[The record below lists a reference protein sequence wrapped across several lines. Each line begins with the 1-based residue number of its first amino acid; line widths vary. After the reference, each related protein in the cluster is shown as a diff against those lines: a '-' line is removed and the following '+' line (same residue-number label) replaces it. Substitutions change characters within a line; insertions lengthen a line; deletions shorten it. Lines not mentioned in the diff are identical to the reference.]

1 MGKEQYVVL
10 KMCGRKHISYKV
22 IYKVDVDNPDA
33 IDLCWKFIHEQ
44 KCEFQYSI
52 VRTYWVGSGYMKKYE

>member
-1 MGKEQYVVL
+1 MGKEQFVVL

-22 IYKVDVDNPDA
+22 VYKVDADNPNA
-33 IDLCWKFIHEQ
+33 LDLCCDFIHKD

-52 VRTYWVGSGYMKKYE
+52 VKTYWVGTAYMKKYK